1 MSMIFERVQTDLS
14 LQFEFRV
21 VSHLDSKPIS
31 APDSPS
37 RKKAGGPFID
47 PREEEVVTDVGPS
60 HRLLLNKFCVYR
72 PMLVLPTTVYAPQS
86 DDLNVEDM
94 KAAWSVLQA
103 FHTAQMVIYNC
114 GSDAGSSVGHKHL
127 QVFPL
132 PDTKSIRL
140 FPEHAES
147 TEVISK
153 AIIHV
158 PFKHFALKLAP
169 NATAADVYK
178 SYQILL
184 AEARHAL
191 NQVDATDYNVVFT
204 AKWITVIPRRTA
216 VWGGPQGANA
226 AGMVGMVTVPTGEQR
241 RRWAELGYTDYL
253 VRFGIP
259 LD

>member
-1 MSMIFERVQTDLS
+1 MPV
-14 LQFEFRV
+14 QFEFRV

-31 APDSPS
+31 SPDSPS
-37 RKKAGGPFID
+37 RTKAGGPFVN
-47 PREEEVVTDVGPS
+47 PREEEIVTDVGAN
-60 HRLLLNKFCVYR
+60 HRLLVNKFCIYR
-72 PMLVLPTTVYAPQS
+72 PMLVLPTSVYAPQS
-86 DDLNVEDM
+86 DDLNLSDIE
-94 KAAWSVLQA
+94 AAWSVLQV
-103 FHTAQMVIYNC
+103 FRTSQMVIYNC

-127 QVFPL
+127 QIFPL
-132 PDTKSIRL
+132 PDAEGIQL
-140 FPEHAES
+140 FPEYAES
-147 TEVISK
+147 TQVISK
-153 AIIHV
+153 EIIHV

-169 NATAADVYK
+169 MTTAANVYK

-191 NQVDATDYNVVFT
+191 KQVDATDYNVVFT

-226 AGMVGMVTVPTGEQR
+226 AGMVGMVTVPTEEQR